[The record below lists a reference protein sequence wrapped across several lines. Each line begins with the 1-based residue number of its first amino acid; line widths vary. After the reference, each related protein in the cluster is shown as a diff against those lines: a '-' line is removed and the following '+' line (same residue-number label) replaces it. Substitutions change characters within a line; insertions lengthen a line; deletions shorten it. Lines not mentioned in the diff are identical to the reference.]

1 MAESKKVANFMLD
14 LEQLLH
20 KHGVDRKLVLWLAS
34 SPDYDPNNPLAA
46 VARYFGAESHA
57 LHKTVLEDVLE
68 PFPFLF
74 YPDQPAPDLT
84 LQERLPTPAPHVP
97 EEIDMDL

>member
-68 PFPFLF
+68 PFPFFLT
-74 YPDQPAPDLT
+74 PDHT